1 MKEKPMQ
8 KELNEIELLDT
19 ENQSKPLSDYF
30 KEKEFTLVLS
40 YRGDW

>member
-1 MKEKPMQ
+1 MQ

-19 ENQSKPLSDYF
+19 ENQSKTLSDYF
-30 KEKEFTLVLS
+30 EENEYTLVLS